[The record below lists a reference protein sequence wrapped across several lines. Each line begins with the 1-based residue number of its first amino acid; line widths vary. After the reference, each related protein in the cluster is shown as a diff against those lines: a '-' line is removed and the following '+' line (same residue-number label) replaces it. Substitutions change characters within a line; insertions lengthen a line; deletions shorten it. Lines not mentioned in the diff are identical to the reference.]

1 MRNYDAGHVS
11 FVMGSMVNVVS
22 FFIFFVF
29 VFKKRICMTTTTHFC
44 KFHINVGCIYTDTH
58 TNNVMTN
65 IANVIIN
72 KHRRVM
78 LR

>member
-29 VFKKRICMTTTTHFC
+29 VLKK
-44 KFHINVGCIYTDTH
+44 KNVYDHC
-58 TNNVMTN
+58 NPF
-65 IANVIIN
+65 
-72 KHRRVM
+72 
-78 LR
+78 L